1 MSDDA
6 IRATRLGREYLRGRE
21 RLQKEGALF
30 VACSEFVRKQAIDRG
45 YPADR
50 TIVHS
55 IGVDVAEFE
64 PPPYRRR
71 EEAVLF
77 VGRLVEKKGCGDL
90 IEAMVQV
97 QQHCPEAELIVIGDG
112 PLRAGCEALAAAL
125 RVRSRFLRSQPPTVV
140 KEWMSRAAVF
150 CVPSV
155 IAATGDA
162 EGFGIVFIEA
172 QAMGLPVVSTR
183 SGGIPEAVDEGET
196 GLLVSQNA
204 PDRLSEAIVRLLQDG
219 NLWRRFSVA
228 GRRRVVLRFNLAR
241 QTQRLEDIFG
251 GIVAMQRKT
260 GRNNVTGRDNVG
272 VPAGRVTAY
281 STQGLRDLSA
291 PDSSRQ
297 SATAVDQRSVDGGP
311 IN

>member
-1 MSDDA
+1 
-6 IRATRLGREYLRGRE
+6 
-21 RLQKEGALF
+21 
-30 VACSEFVRKQAIDRG
+30 
-45 YPADR
+45 
-50 TIVHS
+50 
-55 IGVDVAEFE
+55 VDVAEFE

-125 RVRSRFLRSQPPTVV
+125 RVRCRFLRSQPPAIV

-155 IAATGDA
+155 IAASGDA

-183 SGGIPEAVDEGET
+183 SGGIPEAVDDGET

-219 NLWRRFSVA
+219 NLWRRLSVA

-241 QTQRLEDIFG
+241 QTQRLEEIFA
-251 GIVAMQRKT
+251 GIVSSQRKPVRKSAT
-260 GRNNVTGRDNVG
+260 GVDRVG
-272 VPAGRVTAY
+272 VPVYRTPAY
-281 STQGLRDLSA
+281 SLQRLRDW
-291 PDSSRQ
+291 SSPESLGQ
-297 SATAVDQRSVDGGP
+297 SAAEFDRRSVDGGP